1 VSRKKA
7 EERAMKR
14 RTLGMMV
21 GAGACA
27 ALLAWMGARGASPL
41 RLHGPADASD
51 KVATMADGGAV
62 AAPPPAVAAPL
73 PRARQAE
80 DPLPAVKTEIGAALA
95 LEFRDS
101 ICGCET
107 RACWLEASKAYRS
120 SVGRAVP
127 RSAEEGQIIDAA
139 LRETTACIKRIHAAE
154 SAVARED

>member
-1 VSRKKA
+1 
-7 EERAMKR
+7 MKR

-51 KVATMADGGAV
+51 KVARMAEADGGAV
-62 AAPPPAVAAPL
+62 AAPPSVGAPLL

-80 DPLPAVKTEIGAALA
+80 DPPPAVKAETGAALA
-95 LEFRDS
+95 LAFRDS
-101 ICGCET
+101 ICGCDT

-127 RSAEEGQIIDAA
+127 RSVEEGQIIDAA

-154 SAVARED
+154 SAVASED